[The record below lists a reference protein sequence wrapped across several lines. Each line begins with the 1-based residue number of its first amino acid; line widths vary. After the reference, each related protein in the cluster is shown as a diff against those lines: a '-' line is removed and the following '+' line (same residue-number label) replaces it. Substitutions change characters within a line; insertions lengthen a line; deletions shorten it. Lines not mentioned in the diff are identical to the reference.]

1 MKLEQLGIEAC
12 GIVKEVGAFIRNER
26 INFSLDKVES
36 KGRHDFVSYVDKTA
50 EQRLVAGLERILP
63 VAGFIAEEGTSTKRG
78 EVYNWIIDPLDG
90 TTNFIHGAPP
100 YSVSV
105 ALMERDKL
113 VMGMVYEITL
123 DEMFYSYLGGAA
135 YLNGKEIRVSGI
147 TRVSNSLIATGFPYD
162 NYNRMKPFM
171 KSLDFFFQESHGVR
185 RIGSAA
191 TDLVY
196 VACGRYDAFYE
207 YNLQPWDVAAG
218 AFIVMQAGG
227 RVSDFKGGD
236 SFLFGKELVAANA
249 AIFNEFQQHVAN
261 YMND

>member
-1 MKLEQLGIEAC
+1 MLY
-12 GIVKEVGAFIRNER
+12 EV
-26 INFSLDKVES
+26 
-36 KGRHDFVSYVDKTA
+36 
-50 EQRLVAGLERILP
+50 
-63 VAGFIAEEGTSTKRG
+63 
-78 EVYNWIIDPLDG
+78 
-90 TTNFIHGAPP
+90 
-100 YSVSV
+100 
-105 ALMERDKL
+105 
-113 VMGMVYEITL
+113 IT
-123 DEMFYSYLGGAA
+123 
-135 YLNGKEIRVSGI
+135 
-147 TRVSNSLIATGFPYD
+147 
-162 NYNRMKPFM
+162 
-171 KSLDFFFQESHGVR
+171 FFQESHGVR

-227 RVSDFKGGD
+227 RVSDFNGGD